1 MKNLKL
7 PCGYSCKLGGLIIT
21 IVLTLLICLFGYQKY
36 VFGGYIWFGA
46 ASDTMIVILPTIIEM
61 HYQIYE
67 NSSILWSFYQ
77 GMGLPIFTENPNMH
91 GDIFAW
97 LLALL
102 PVEIIPQGLIY
113 VHILKFIIASSLF
126 YIYLCEFKTLTIYTR
141 IIGSLCYACSGVML
155 CRGAWWH
162 YATEVVM
169 LVPFLIG
176 LEKWHRNHKSLF
188 IIPAF
193 AALLVSRYATYVYIY
208 TLYAWGYLMLRH
220 YLRQKF
226 SIFNCALLI
235 KSFLPYYV
243 VSLCLAA
250 VFVLPGI
257 LHFFSSSRI
266 SNLLHEEGLNIFYLQ
281 NVTTITAN
289 FLKFFQPNITGMLNT
304 GVDNVLADFCGY
316 SSILVLIICINM
328 LWNKNQNKF
337 FKLFIFAVFIYSI
350 WNLPVFILNAF
361 AYSSTKTSS
370 IWVNV
375 SLILIGMYF
384 MEKSSFSLKIQNN
397 FALIILFA
405 VLAYIYQWICG
416 LLIITEVYWA
426 IALLITYNGILFFY
440 QKKNKVMRILL
451 IAIVCMESCI
461 SVYFSS
467 YQPDY
472 MEYYSQQN
480 VWQETFNRNVTVET
494 NNEFQRIAMLNKHI
508 VLTSDESLN
517 RYYGFDEYVSVN
529 PKYIIKFADTFN
541 AGFLRPVPTFKTQ
554 YVLGLERYHG
564 IRNMLSAAYIGDART
579 NTFIKNEDFV
589 PLGYLYDLQIS
600 EGELKNYPVNIRD
613 DIFSKAAI
621 LDTPVDSINN
631 YEDFYSVN
639 KLQEQSLSIVDT
651 NCLQNEAGADTHV
664 ITGDDPFIIYAVNNV
679 KASGE
684 EIISLEPDITVFNK
698 EGKQIQDLPV
708 QIFYA
713 GEDRI
718 FSEENS
724 FYSSIRNGQLQI
736 YLSDDIN
743 ASNVKF
749 IRIDLGSK
757 EQRLGIGD
765 VKLCTYKVSLK
776 TAAPQQ
782 EYIPYVPLNRNSV
795 CQQESFSDTEIH
807 LRATTDAP
815 KVLFLSIPYDK
826 GWSIYDNGKELDV
839 MHVNIGFI
847 GAYLEPGE
855 HELLVKYR
863 TPGLYEGAAISGITA
878 LILLFVWFKRRRNCP
893 AR

>member
-1 MKNLKL
+1 M
-7 PCGYSCKLGGLIIT
+7 SIICENYKT
-21 IVLTLLICLFGYQKY
+21 KFYGFILTMFLTFLICFLGFQKY
-36 VFGGYIWFGA
+36 IFDSYIWFGA
-46 ASDTMIVILPTIIEM
+46 SYDMTIQILPTMIEM
-61 HYQIYE
+61 HYQIYDG
-67 NSSILWSFYQ
+67 NSVMWSFYQ
-77 GMGLPIFTENPNMH
+77 GMGANIFTGNPNMH

-102 PVEIIPQGLIY
+102 PVEMIPKSIIYIHL
-113 VHILKFIIASSLF
+113 LKFILAAGF
-126 YIYLCEFKTLTIYTR
+126 FFIYLCEFKTLSLYTR
-141 IIGSLCYACSGVML
+141 VIGALFYACSGVML

-176 LEKWHRNHKSLF
+176 LEKWYRNRKSMF
-188 IIPAF
+188 VIIAF
-193 AALLVSRYATYVYIY
+193 AALLISRYVTYLYVYS
-208 TLYAWGYLMLRH
+208 LYSFGYLLLRNAFDSKVSVSNC
-220 YLRQKF
+220 L
-226 SIFNCALLI
+226 SII
-235 KSFLPYYV
+235 KSFLPYYAAGV
-243 VSLCLAA
+243 ALASLFLMPGLFNFFTSARSEN
-250 VFVLPGI
+250 LLREGI
-257 LHFFSSSRI
+257 LRVFYFENAAAI
-266 SNLLHEEGLNIFYLQ
+266 NANL
-281 NVTTITAN
+281 
-289 FLKFFQPNITGMLNT
+289 LKFFQPNITGVITT
-304 GVDNVLADFCGY
+304 GIQNSLEDLCGY
-316 SSILVLIICINM
+316 SGVLILLVCISSFRAET
-328 LWNKNQNKF
+328 KNKF
-337 FKLFIFAVFIYSI
+337 FKTILAVIVLYFV
-350 WNLPVFILNAF
+350 WNFPQFMLNAF
-361 AYSSTKTSS
+361 LVKGIKTSS
-370 IWVNV
+370 IWLNV
-375 SLILIGMYF
+375 SLILMGVYF
-384 MEKSSFSLKIQNN
+384 IEKKIFKIKINTSIAVIVI
-397 FALIILFA
+397 FV
-405 VLAYIYQWICG
+405 VLAYAYQWQCG
-416 LLIITEVYWA
+416 LIIMEEVYW
-426 IALLITYNGILFFY
+426 GI
-440 QKKNKVMRILL
+440 ILL
-451 IAIVCMESCI
+451 IAYSMLLFYLQKNFNNGLKLLLVALVFLECCV
-461 SVYFSS
+461 SVRFSS
-467 YQPDY
+467 QQMNDIT
-472 MEYYSQQN
+472 YYSQYD
-480 VWQETFNRNVTVET
+480 VWQKTYYRNIPRQNPDDFYRLAMV
-494 NNEFQRIAMLNKHI
+494 NENWMLVCDASI
-508 VLTSDESLN
+508 S
-517 RYYGFDEYVSVN
+517 RYFGFDRYNSINNVAAIN
-529 PKYIIKFADTFN
+529 FTDTFFTEYN
-541 AGFLRPVPTFKTQ
+541 MSKSHF
-554 YVLGLERYHG
+554 VLGLDRYRG

-698 EGKQIQDLPV
+698 ESKQIQDLPV

-765 VKLCTYKVSLK
+765 VRLCTYKVSLK